1 FSLGI
6 YEDWPDE
13 RWMDVSQEKWQQFI
27 LSLADNLIAKGFDGF
42 FIDNTDVYYLYK
54 KPAIY
59 KGLTTILSSLYQKGV
74 DIIINGGDVYVQTYI
89 NEGEPK
95 GKIFD
100 GVNQEDVYTSY
111 DFDKEVYEKNDKETR
126 TYYTEYLKKVKSRG
140 YTVYVLEYA
149 NKASV
154 RDEAMN
160 YSKKNG
166 FTCYVSEDID
176 LRINKG

>member
-1 FSLGI
+1 
-6 YEDWPDE
+6 
-13 RWMDVSQEKWQQFI
+13 M
-27 LSLADNLIAKGFDGF
+27 
-42 FIDNTDVYYLYK
+42 
-54 KPAIY
+54 
-59 KGLTTILSSLYQKGV
+59 
-74 DIIINGGDVYVQTYI
+74 QTYI

-111 DFDKEVYEKNDKETR
+111 DFDKEVYEKNDIETR

-160 YSKKNG
+160 YSKKMDLLAMYRRILIYELIKG
-166 FTCYVSEDID
+166 EVYEKQVYHLSTCYSLMCSCVLGTISYVANRS
-176 LRINKG
+176 LYR